1 MLFGLQYLE
10 ASSQDLIMCLLQ
22 CAAGH
27 VPFSFFPL
35 PVLFSGQLKFES
47 YKKKDLFTRISKCM
61 IFPLIVSFNIADIH
75 QIYLLLDTSV

>member
-22 CAAGH
+22 CAAGR
-27 VPFSFFPL
+27 VPFYFFPL

-47 YKKKDLFTRISKCM
+47 YKKKEFFYKDLEVHDFSSYCK
-61 IFPLIVSFNIADIH
+61 F
-75 QIYLLLDTSV
+75 